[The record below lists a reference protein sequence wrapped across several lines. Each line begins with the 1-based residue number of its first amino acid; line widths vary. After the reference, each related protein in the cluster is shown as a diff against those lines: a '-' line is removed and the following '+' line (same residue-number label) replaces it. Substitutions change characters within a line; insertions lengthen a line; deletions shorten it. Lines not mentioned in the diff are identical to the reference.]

1 MPNKRRRLVGRVV
14 SDKMQKTVVVAI
26 ERRKMHRVYKKV
38 VSTTKK
44 VMAHDESDA
53 IGVGTMVQIVESRP
67 LSRHKRWVVEKV
79 MEEVGGR
86 VLQPVTGEVELYPE
100 AEAELEAAPAA
111 EVEVEAAPAAEV
123 DAEEA
128 SVDEVAVEAA
138 PEGEEETQK
147 PKRPTRRTKND
158 SE

>member
-38 VSTTKK
+38 VTRTKK

-53 IGVGTMVQIVESRP
+53 IGVGAMVQIVESRP

-79 MEEVGGR
+79 LEEA
-86 VLQPVTGEVELYPE
+86 PASEVDT
-100 AEAELEAAPAA
+100 EAAPTDEMDA
-111 EVEVEAAPAAEV
+111 VEAP
-123 DAEEA
+123 
-128 SVDEVAVEAA
+128 VDEVDVDEAPADEVDGDEA
-138 PEGEEETQK
+138 PEAKGDVEEVSQK
-147 PKRPTRRTKND
+147 PKKTARRTKND